1 MTLEMLADS
10 KPPGKRGWVGIPTA
24 PEELKSIEE
33 QRDVVTRTRS
43 FPCSQHSKEFPECAA
58 PRAALENSMGDSREL
73 IRIQPLRIPRDSPFP
88 RHGDGEGAEEIPD
101 LPGFNPGKQPGAR
114 KGRKRGE
121 EEAEGAVFG
130 RKIGWN
136 VRPWSLDPF

>member
-1 MTLEMLADS
+1 
-10 KPPGKRGWVGIPTA
+10 
-24 PEELKSIEE
+24 
-33 QRDVVTRTRS
+33 
-43 FPCSQHSKEFPECAA
+43 
-58 PRAALENSMGDSREL
+58 MGDSRKL
-73 IRIQPLRIPRDSPFP
+73 IQIPPLRIPRDSPFP

-101 LPGFNPGKQPGAR
+101 LPGLNPRKQPGAR

-136 VRPWSLDPF
+136 IRPWSLDPF